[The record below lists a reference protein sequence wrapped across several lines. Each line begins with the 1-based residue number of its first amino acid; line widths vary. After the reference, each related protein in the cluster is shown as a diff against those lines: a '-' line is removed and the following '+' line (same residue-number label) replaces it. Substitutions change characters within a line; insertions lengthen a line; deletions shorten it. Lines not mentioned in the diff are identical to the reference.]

1 MRPRA
6 LDIALLAG
14 LALPLGCETTHP
26 DRYPVMKSFHPDGSG
41 GGVYPEK
48 GALEGAEG
56 LVFAYEA
63 GDEIEL
69 VFSLDSE
76 SMHFKD
82 PMTNI
87 LVLDRPIRISVD
99 ADGMLVSIDG
109 GPWLAPLKA
118 FAGSFEAGLSMEKQD
133 QANRGRLGLTA
144 IRR

>member
-6 LDIALLAG
+6 LDIALLAC

-41 GGVYPEK
+41 GGVFPEK

-56 LVFAYEA
+56 VVFAYEA

-69 VFSLDSE
+69 VFTLDSE
-76 SMHFKD
+76 SMHLKE
-82 PMTNI
+82 PMTNV
-87 LVLDRPIRISVD
+87 LVLDRPIRISAD

-109 GPWLAPLKA
+109 GPWQAPLQA
-118 FAGSFEAGLSMEKQD
+118 FTGSFATSLSMEKQD